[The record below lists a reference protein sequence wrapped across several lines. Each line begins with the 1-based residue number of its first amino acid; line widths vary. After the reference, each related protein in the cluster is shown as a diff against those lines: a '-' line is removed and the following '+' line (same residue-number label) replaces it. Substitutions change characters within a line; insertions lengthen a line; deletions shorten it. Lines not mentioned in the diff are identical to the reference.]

1 MAGSSMTFSY
11 DDGQTVG
18 WVMGRYRKIIADWVS
33 DDAAG
38 TASGTTR
45 KIVGRLI
52 KIVTDPGSAA
62 PTDNYDVTVLDE
74 QALDVMAGCQNV
86 ADLGTRHTTTTQ
98 ETYLYLE
105 NADDTPI
112 GTSLFP
118 VVCDALTIGIANAGN
133 SKTGQIILYYEV

>member
-1 MAGSSMTFSY
+1 MAGSSMTFTY
-11 DDGQTVG
+11 DDGYDG
-18 WVMGRYRKIIADWVS
+18 IGRPCSIRKIIADWVS
-33 DDAAG
+33 DDSAG

-45 KIVGRLI
+45 KIVGKLI
-52 KIVTDPGSAA
+52 KITTDPGSAA
-62 PTDNYDVTVLDE
+62 PTDNYDVTIVDGKSVNVV
-74 QALDVMAGCQNV
+74 ATCQNA